1 MSPTATLSDPLHL
14 ARGPAWANRITLA
27 PLTNWQSH
35 ADGTLGEDEYRW
47 LTMRAPRRLRHD
59 DDLRRARAALGPG
72 LSGAAGRV
80 VRCAPAR
87 PDAAG
92 CRHPCRRQRVLPAT
106 AAFGPARRARADRP
120 AACRALGRC
129 RDRCPRAEHCRGRAA
144 GARLHR
150 RRAPR
155 RAGRLPGR
163 GAARRARLSAGAVS
177 GCRAQPAQRPL
188 RRQLR
193 QPHAHPVRDHR
204 RHPRRH
210 RRRASSSGCGCRP
223 SASTSA

>member
-1 MSPTATLSDPLHL
+1 MSTSAKLSDPLKL

-35 ADGTLGEDEYRW
+35 ADGTLGDDEYRW

-59 DDLRRARAALGPG
+59 HDLRRACAARRPG

-80 VRCAPAR
+80 VRRAPAR

-92 CRHPCRRQRVLPAT
+92 RRHPCRRQRVLPAA
-106 AAFGPARRARADRP
+106 AAFGPARRARADGR
-120 AACRALGRC
+120 AAHRALGRC
-129 RDRCPRAEHCRGRAA
+129 RDRCARPDHRRGRAA

-163 GAARRARLSAGAVS
+163 GAARRARLPAGAVS
-177 GCRAQPAQRPL
+177 GCRAQPAQPT
-188 RRQLR
+188 
-193 QPHAHPVRDHR
+193 AT
-204 RHPRRH
+204 
-210 RRRASSSGCGCRP
+210 AA
-223 SASTSA
+223 ASTTARACCSS